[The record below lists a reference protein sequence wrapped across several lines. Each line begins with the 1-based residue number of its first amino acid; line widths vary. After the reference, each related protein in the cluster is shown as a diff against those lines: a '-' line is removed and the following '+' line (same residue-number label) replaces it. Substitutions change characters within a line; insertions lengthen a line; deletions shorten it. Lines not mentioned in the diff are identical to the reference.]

1 VKTWSPSDDARYKQI
16 TISQKNP
23 PP

>member
-16 TISQKNP
+16 TISPKNP